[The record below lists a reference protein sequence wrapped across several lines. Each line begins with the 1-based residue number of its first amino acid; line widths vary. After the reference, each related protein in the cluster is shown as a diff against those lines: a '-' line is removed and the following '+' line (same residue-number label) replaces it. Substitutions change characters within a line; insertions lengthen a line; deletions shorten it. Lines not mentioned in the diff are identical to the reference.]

1 MRAATIATGLLL
13 LSAAAAFADGAPV
26 SHERLFRDLGAEA
39 VADREEAARSLEKA
53 EELTQAE
60 VRAALR
66 TAPRVARPH
75 LLRLAA
81 ARGMKGL
88 VPDIVVSL
96 RSDDPVVTDAA
107 ARALVSL
114 GDDAAATGILALA
127 SAKGDAAASVRTHL
141 AALTSQRMVE
151 RAVLG
156 KWRRKGGTYEHR
168 FDGLVEYGWPVQPVL
183 LAMLLDVPLA
193 DRHIVLPRTDDP
205 DDLRRAKQ
213 EALADIERS
222 ARRGYRTFE
231 SVPVQIERDEL
242 FDLAVQALKDV
253 ADLDLVGD
261 ILEHVSENLETVD
274 ELHGWRLRRFEET
287 YYRDIDVA
295 LFARGRPERLERYTE
310 RCRDQV
316 ENAMAWM
323 TRANQ
328 VGRGAEQTQLL
339 VQALQDYASA
349 LHQLHKYDEAAACF
363 AQIIRLMRDQGNDRE
378 NDKPKEPAIAGY
390 NRACALN
397 RGGRK
402 DEALRQLDRALD
414 RDRSVGW
421 EDLTR
426 DWVTEDGDLESLHS
440 DPRFQAIIKRRFD
453 AAAGVPP
460 GNGGSSSGGG
470 ETPVRPNPPPPAPK

>member
-1 MRAATIATGLLL
+1 MRAARIATGLLL
-13 LSAAAAFADGAPV
+13 LSAAAAFADGASSP
-26 SHERLFRDLGAEA
+26 HEQLFRELGAEA
-39 VADREEAARSLEKA
+39 LAERDEAARSLEKA
-53 EELTQAE
+53 DELTEAE
-60 VRAALR
+60 VRTALR
-66 TAPRVARPH
+66 AASRVARAH

-81 ARGMKGL
+81 ARGMRGL

-96 RSDDPVVTDAA
+96 RSEDPVVTDAA

-127 SAKGDAAASVRTHL
+127 AAKGDAAASVRTHL
-141 AALTSQRMVE
+141 VALASQRMVE

-183 LAMLLDVPLA
+183 LAMLLDVPLT
-193 DRHIVLPRTDDP
+193 DRHIVLPETGDP
-205 DDLRRAKQ
+205 NVLMAAKWA
-213 EALADIERS
+213 ALADIERS
-222 ARRGYRTFE
+222 VRRGYRTFDP
-231 SVPVQIERDEL
+231 VPVQIERDEL

-253 ADLDLVGD
+253 ADIELLGD

-274 ELHGWRLRRFEET
+274 DLHGWRLRRFEEI

-295 LFARGRPERLERYTE
+295 LFARGRPDRLERYTE

-323 TRANQ
+323 TRADE
-328 VGRGAEQTQLL
+328 VGRGTEQRQLL
-339 VQALQDYASA
+339 SQALQDYASA
-349 LHQLHKYDEAAACF
+349 LHQLHKYDEAASCF
-363 AQIIRLMRDQGNDRE
+363 SQIIRIARE
-378 NDKPKEPAIAGY
+378 GENEEKGKDPAIAGY
-390 NRACALN
+390 NRACALS
-397 RGGRK
+397 RAGRK

-440 DPRFQAIIKRRFD
+440 DPRFQAIIKRRFEG
-453 AAAGVPP
+453 AAVVPAGT
-460 GNGGSSSGGG
+460 GGSSSGGG
-470 ETPVRPNPPPPAPK
+470 ELPVPPIRPTPPK